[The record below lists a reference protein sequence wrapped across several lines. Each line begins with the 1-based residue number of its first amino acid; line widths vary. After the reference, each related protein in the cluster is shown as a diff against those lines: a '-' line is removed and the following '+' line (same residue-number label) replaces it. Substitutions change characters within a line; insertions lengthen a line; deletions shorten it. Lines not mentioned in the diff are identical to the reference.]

1 MVDVLARAYTSGP
14 WSSLCGGGNYDSGPF
29 RDAGV
34 QVLELEDNYPF
45 HEQHTAEDVP
55 EIVNPGSL
63 QQLGEQVLAVT
74 RVMGDLNLD
83 EPSGEQETYLY
94 APLIG
99 LFHYP
104 EAWALPLA
112 VVMGILLLAAFGLAL
127 WNKAASWRGMGVAA
141 LATLVTAGVA
151 GVFTNLVWKAAPDLL
166 DWQTWHWSE
175 WPEVIPPHGW
185 LILGLTNLVG
195 LLLMIFAY
203 RLARR
208 WSSRAD
214 FSLLGML
221 VFGLVAVA
229 LAVGIPRAA
238 IYPTWPVLSGAV
250 AWIVG
255 VVLYHQGKRWG
266 LDLGALGAAIPT
278 ILYIL
283 PLVPGVF
290 MGDGTKSVAIT
301 AGVFMIILGVVLPV
315 VDGLVMRL
323 SPVKSKRAA

>member
-1 MVDVLARAYTSGP
+1 
-14 WSSLCGGGNYDSGPF
+14 
-29 RDAGV
+29 
-34 QVLELEDNYPF
+34 
-45 HEQHTAEDVP
+45 
-55 EIVNPGSL
+55 
-63 QQLGEQVLAVT
+63 
-74 RVMGDLNLD
+74 MGDLNL
-83 EPSGEQETYLY
+83 EKPSGEQETYLY

-214 FSLLGML
+214 FSLFGML

-238 IYPTWPVLSGAV
+238 IYPTWPVLIGAV

-255 VVLYHQGKRWG
+255 VVLYRQGKRWG